1 MRFGRVRGERAEW
14 ARAERRCPGRSRL
27 HALVQAH
34 VPEVDFQAG
43 GVAEDA
49 HQLFEA
55 ARGNLRQLAV
65 EPGFLGGGGLLELG
79 PLVHAD
85 PVIIGVGL
93 AAYRLWPLAQPLADL
108 GVADQR
114 SEERRVG
121 KECRARGWLGEV

>member
-27 HALVQAH
+27 HTLVQPH

-93 AAYRLWPLAQPLADL
+93 AAYSLWPLAQPLADL
-108 GVADQR
+108 GEIGRA
-114 SEERRVG
+114 SWRVRG
-121 KECRARGWLGEV
+121 FVWSAGRGW